1 MYYVIRDLKKKKT
14 KQLTKTV
21 KTTLQRNTQQQTY
34 HRPKRRRRTGR
45 LTRTGLT
52 GYRFHVFHELFKYLK
67 GIRKGKS
74 VNWPTKRA
82 SNQNISNRRSFGY
95 PFFNIYIQLFRDW
108 GCRKKCTQ
116 QSRKI
121 LWVVLSSLFFQGMD
135 VCLWVLKESN
145 KSRFDSCSVRNST
158 DWSCTILPFGIV
170 ARTFFPTT
178 FLKIAV
184 YKNNHWSL
192 LLLDECLNEKLIRS
206 HHGHHAI
213 SYAMFNCFLE
223 LRTESWEVI
232 RWDGYTLQ

>member
-1 MYYVIRDLKKKKT
+1 MSCSSIWKESGKGNL
-14 KQLTKTV
+14 LI
-21 KTTLQRNTQQQTY
+21 
-34 HRPKRRRRTGR
+34 
-45 LTRTGLT
+45 GL
-52 GYRFHVFHELFKYLK
+52 LK
-67 GIRKGKS
+67 GPPIKTFRTDAALVTLFLIYIFSYFETEVVGKS
-74 VNWPTKRA
+74 ARNNPVRFC
-82 SNQNISNRRSFGY
+82 S
-95 PFFNIYIQLFRDW
+95 
-108 GCRKKCTQ
+108 
-116 QSRKI
+116 
-121 LWVVLSSLFFQGMD
+121 VVLSSLFFQGMD

-184 YKNNHWSL
+184 YKNNHWSP

>member
-1 MYYVIRDLKKKKT
+1 MVLNYILVGCPY
-14 KQLTKTV
+14 
-21 KTTLQRNTQQQTY
+21 
-34 HRPKRRRRTGR
+34 
-45 LTRTGLT
+45 
-52 GYRFHVFHELFKYLK
+52 HVFHELFKYLK

-74 VNWPTKRA
+74 VNWPTERA

-95 PFFNIYIQLFRDW
+95 PLLIYIFSYFETEVVGKSARNNPVRF
-108 GCRKKCTQ
+108 C
-116 QSRKI
+116 S
-121 LWVVLSSLFFQGMD
+121 VVLSSLFFQGMD

-184 YKNNHWSL
+184 YKNNHWSP